1 MYCRECEKE
10 KIMKY
15 ILTILICVFL
25 FLPASAVNFTY
36 KVYDQRVN
44 KSYSAELR
52 TVSVNQGNYLFAFY
66 TLDGKELCLLG
77 DGLTPIDVRNGLVG
91 GMCLPRKILLNTAN
105 YVSSNDKLLKNVL
118 GWRELSANTFYL
130 EIDDI
135 RQERAEEGYT
145 ELKLGE

>member
-1 MYCRECEKE
+1 
-10 KIMKY
+10 MKY
-15 ILTILICVFL
+15 VLTLLILCSLV
-25 FLPASAVNFTY
+25 LPASAVNFTY
-36 KVYDQRVN
+36 KVYNQRVN

-52 TVSVNQGNYLFAFY
+52 TVSVNQGNNYLFAFY

-91 GMCLPRKILLNTAN
+91 GMCLPREILLNAAN

-118 GWRELSANTFYL
+118 GWRELSADTFYL

-135 RQERAEEGYT
+135 RQERAQEGYT

>member
-1 MYCRECEKE
+1 
-10 KIMKY
+10 MKN
-15 ILTILICVFL
+15 ILTILILCSLV
-25 FLPASAVNFTY
+25 LPASAVNFTY

-44 KSYSAELR
+44 KSYTAVLR
-52 TVSVNQGNYLFAFY
+52 TVSVNQDNYLFAFY
-66 TLDGKELCLLG
+66 TQEGKELCLLG
-77 DGLTPIDVRNGLVG
+77 DGLTPIDVHNGLVG
-91 GMCLPRKILLNTAN
+91 GMCLPREILLNAGN

-135 RQERAEEGYT
+135 RQERVEEGYT

>member
-15 ILTILICVFL
+15 ILTILICVL
-25 FLPASAVNFTY
+25 SFLPACAVNFTY

-77 DGLTPIDVRNGLVG
+77 DG
-91 GMCLPRKILLNTAN
+91 
-105 YVSSNDKLLKNVL
+105 
-118 GWRELSANTFYL
+118 
-130 EIDDI
+130 
-135 RQERAEEGYT
+135 
-145 ELKLGE
+145 